1 MWRLSYGCT
10 TRAQDRDFDNLRA
23 AVEAGAEA
31 YAAEEE
37 ERELLARAARM
48 ETEAA
53 ELRKAAAE
61 KARARRSGE
70 HAPAGLEAAAKRRKP
85 SLQEGAAGHE
95 VLEAAACLAGAA
107 VGA

>member
-1 MWRLSYGCT
+1 M
-10 TRAQDRDFDNLRA
+10 
-23 AVEAGAEA
+23 EAGAEA

-70 HAPAGLEAAAKRRKP
+70 HAPGLEAAAKKRKP
-85 SLQEGAAGHE
+85 SSQEGAAVHE
-95 VLEAAACLAGAA
+95 ELEAAACLAGAA